1 MKVTSDHRSKFSNL
15 SNWEEEAWKNQG
27 FNEIRTRDLCEYR
40 CDALPTELWSHTLG
54 ARSIYW
60 VHIFPCSEMMWS
72 LYEII
77 HICTAVVDESEEWS
91 SRYVALN
98 CCHHLARALAL
109 FLLATY
115 QNLPYSALRY
125 LIPPYQGDEPN
136 SSFLLYVQGEHQDSE
151 NIIGTFRNIS
161 GRLFIRRII
170 SLEEKFSSP
179 WDCRCRS
186 IQKSRFFCTL
196 CPCRWGR
203 IGKALTWKKLACA

>member
-1 MKVTSDHRSKFSNL
+1 MFYQLSYEVTQ
-15 SNWEEEAWKNQG
+15 WERGQFIEFISPVK
-27 FNEIRTRDLCEYR
+27 
-40 CDALPTELWSHTLG
+40 
-54 ARSIYW
+54 
-60 VHIFPCSEMMWS
+60 SEMMWS

-109 FLLATY
+109 FLLTTY

-125 LIPPYQGDEPN
+125 LIPPYQGAEPI
-136 SSFLLYVQGEHQDSE
+136 SSFLFYVLGEHQDSE
-151 NIIGTFRNIS
+151 KIIGTFRNIS

-170 SLEEKFSSP
+170 SLVEKFPSP

-186 IQKSRFFCTL
+186 IQNSRFFCTL

-203 IGKALTWKKLACA
+203 IVKALTWKKLACA

>member
-1 MKVTSDHRSKFSNL
+1 MLHQGMPMRTSLTCNL
-15 SNWEEEAWKNQG
+15 Q
-27 FNEIRTRDLCEYR
+27 
-40 CDALPTELWSHTLG
+40 HVV
-54 ARSIYW
+54 ARSNRAAKRTQH
-60 VHIFPCSEMMWS
+60 VTPNNVAVCCVEMLRSFSRGFQILGQQFCDMWS